1 MLSGEHIQ
9 CGGKNHFNDW
19 SQLWLVKIVAQLVEQ
34 SLAIPEVHG
43 SSPVIGKIYSEHLF
57 TVNCI
62 EKMNIQKKK
71 PGMAHFY
78 KIQKLTTYWEQRIFL
93 FGIILSSQSNHHK
106 KEEITSYSPIQL

>member
-1 MLSGEHIQ
+1 MCECRILKCYPERTYSAGERIILMTGLY
-9 CGGKNHFNDW
+9 CDW
-19 SQLWLVKIVAQLVEQ
+19 AVVVAQLVEQ

-62 EKMNIQKKK
+62 EKMNIQKKR

-78 KIQKLTTYWEQRIFL
+78 KIQKLYYILRTTHFL
-93 FGIILSSQSNHHK
+93 IW
-106 KEEITSYSPIQL
+106 YYPIESK